1 MDIEDIQE
9 IAEDVLGG
17 ISWEGDRGIL
27 DECPGHFLHTNP
39 TKDGDCIVY
48 LNLDSNGVPTVFC
61 FHQSCKDEVE
71 EANGELREAIREAVA
86 TLGPVVKSKA
96 QLIKEYHER
105 SKWRSRMREKAVL
118 QRKAKEALPKI
129 LKDFAWSPR
138 QVMDESP
145 VKMTA
150 EQAKQ
155 AWRMHVSLF
164 RPTDWIWIGDR
175 HHSGPVHGVGHIRT
189 AERWLMRSSIP
200 DGQLICSCLFSPGSK
215 DRTDEK
221 AYLRPFLV
229 LESDTLSFAES
240 CALFRWCRQFLTL
253 RAIVFSGN
261 KSLHAWF
268 NYPKTVEAMRQAHA
282 ILPMLGFDERLIVGR
297 SQPSRLAGAIR
308 DNGRTQHLIWFDGP
322 DKGWEGKLPY
332 TLVSQ

>member
-1 MDIEDIQE
+1 MDIEDIQD
-9 IAEDVLGG
+9 IAEEHLGG
-17 ISWEGDRGIL
+17 ISWEGAKGVL
-27 DECPGHFLHTNP
+27 DECPGYFLHSTP
-39 TKDGDCIVY
+39 TKYGDCVVF
-48 LNLDSNGVPTVFC
+48 LNADTNGMPTVFC
-61 FHQSCKDEVE
+61 FHQSCKGEVE
-71 EANGELREAIREAVA
+71 EANDELREAVREAMA
-86 TLGPVVKSKA
+86 TLGTLVKSRA
-96 QLIKEYHER
+96 QLLREYHKR
-105 SKWRSRMREKAVL
+105 SKARSLWLEKAVQ
-118 QRKAKEALPKI
+118 QRHAKEALPKI

-189 AERWLMRSSIP
+189 AERWLMRCSIP
-200 DGQLICSCLFSPGSK
+200 SGQLICSCLFSPGSK

-229 LESDTLSFAES
+229 LESDTLSFDES

-268 NYPKTVEAMRQAHA
+268 DFPKTVEAMRQTYA
-282 ILPMLGFDERLIVGR
+282 ILPALGFDERLIVGR

-308 DNGRTQHLIWFDGP
+308 DNGRTQHLIWFDVS
-322 DKGWEGKLPY
+322 DRGWEGKIPY
-332 TLVSQ
+332 TLVS